1 MAARNSRD
9 KMKTDVVVIGAG
21 VIGGAV
27 ALELA
32 KAGRS
37 VVIVDKGS
45 AAGAG
50 STSASSAIIRFSYS
64 THDAVLMAWESA
76 SIWENWADYLGAI
89 DPDGMAKFIR
99 TGYLVYRTA
108 GYDGESVRVIW
119 DDLKIPYEILSADQ
133 LRKKFPALDANSYWP
148 PKRIDDP
155 AFGDDAVGE
164 LSGLYDPLSGF
175 MDDPM
180 LAAHNL
186 INAAKVLGAQTRFK
200 EEVVSIDK
208 DGSQVTG
215 VTLASGER
223 IEAAIVVNAAGPHAS
238 KINKIAGVLDE
249 MNIRHRPLRQ
259 EVYVAPAPN
268 GFKLEDNVPVVA
280 DLDTG
285 IYFRPHL
292 GGTIN
297 LGGTE
302 PACDDLHWIDD
313 ADDWRE
319 ETTVE
324 IWETMMLRLA
334 RRMPDF
340 GVPVSPS
347 GIGALYDATD
357 DWVPIYDRSSLDGF
371 YMACGTSGNQF
382 KNAPMAATFIR
393 LLIEAAEAGRD
404 HDDDPIT
411 YIGPRSGRA
420 INIGAFSRLREVQNT
435 SGTVMG

>member
-1 MAARNSRD
+1 
-9 KMKTDVVVIGAG
+9 MKSDVVVIGAG

-64 THDAVLMAWESA
+64 TYDAVLMAWESA
-76 SIWENWADYLGAI
+76 TIWENWADYLGAI

-99 TGYLVYRTA
+99 TGYLVYRTE
-108 GYDGESVRVIW
+108 GYDGESVRLIW

-186 INAAKVLGAQTRFK
+186 INAAKVLGAQTSFK
-200 EEVVSIDK
+200 EEVVAINK
-208 DGSQVTG
+208 DGSRVSG

-223 IEAAIVVNAAGPHAS
+223 IEAPIVVNAAGPHAS

-297 LGGTE
+297 LGGTG
-302 PACDDLHWIDD
+302 PACDELHWIDD

-357 DWVPIYDRSSLDGF
+357 DWVPIYDRSSIDGYF
-371 YMACGTSGNQF
+371 MACVTSGNQF

-393 LLIEAAEAGRD
+393 LLIEASESGRN
-404 HDDDPIT
+404 HDQDPIS

-420 INIGAFSRLREVQNT
+420 INIWAFSRLREVQNT

>member
-1 MAARNSRD
+1 
-9 KMKTDVVVIGAG
+9 MKTDVVVIGAG

-357 DWVPIYDRSSLDGF
+357 DWVPIYDRSSLEGF

-393 LLIEAAEAGRD
+393 LLIEGAEAGRD
-404 HDDDPIT
+404 HDDDPIS

>member
-1 MAARNSRD
+1 MAARNSRY

-76 SIWENWADYLGAI
+76 SIWENWAEYLGAI
-89 DPDGMAKFIR
+89 DPDGMARFIR

-108 GYDGESVRVIW
+108 GYDGESVRKIW
-119 DDLKIPYEILSADQ
+119 EDIGIPYEILSADQ
-133 LRKKFPALDANSYWP
+133 LRKKFP
-148 PKRIDDP
+148 
-155 AFGDDAVGE
+155 VGE

-208 DGSQVTG
+208 HGSQVTG

-223 IEAAIVVNAAGPHAS
+223 IEAAIVINAAGPHAS

-302 PACDDLHWIDD
+302 PACDELHWIDD

-357 DWVPIYDRSSLDGF
+357 DWVPIYDRSSIDGF

-393 LLIEAAEAGRD
+393 LLIEAAEAGRN
-404 HDDDPIT
+404 HDTDPIS

-420 INIGAFSRLREVQNT
+420 INVGAFSRLREVQNT

>member
-1 MAARNSRD
+1 
-9 KMKTDVVVIGAG
+9 MKTDVVVIGAG

-76 SIWENWADYLGAI
+76 LIWENWADYLGAI

-393 LLIEAAEAGRD
+393 LLIEAAEAGQD
-404 HDDDPIT
+404 HDDDPIS

>member
-1 MAARNSRD
+1 
-9 KMKTDVVVIGAG
+9 MKSDVVVIGAG

-64 THDAVLMAWESA
+64 TYDAVLMAWESA
-76 SIWENWADYLGAI
+76 TIWENWADYLGAI

-99 TGYLVYRTA
+99 TGYLVYRTE
-108 GYDGESVRVIW
+108 GYDGESVRLIW

-148 PKRIDDP
+148 PKRIDDQ

-200 EEVVSIDK
+200 EEVVAINK
-208 DGSQVTG
+208 DGSRVSG
-215 VTLASGER
+215 VTLASGEH
-223 IEAAIVVNAAGPHAS
+223 IEAPIVVNAAGPHAS

-249 MNIRHRPLRQ
+249 MNIRNHPLRQ

-302 PACDDLHWIDD
+302 PACDELHWIDD

-357 DWVPIYDRSSLDGF
+357 DWVPIYDRSSIDGYF
-371 YMACGTSGNQF
+371 MACGTSGNQF

-393 LLIEAAEAGRD
+393 LLIEASESGRN
-404 HDDDPIT
+404 HDQDPIS

>member
-1 MAARNSRD
+1 
-9 KMKTDVVVIGAG
+9 MKTDVVVIGAG

-108 GYDGESVRVIW
+108 GYDGEAVRLIW

-200 EEVVSIDK
+200 EEVVAIDK
-208 DGSQVTG
+208 HDSRVTG

-223 IEAAIVVNAAGPHAS
+223 IEASIVVNAAGPHAS
-238 KINKIAGVLDE
+238 KINKIAGVLNE

-268 GFKLEDNVPVVA
+268 GFKLKDNVPVVA

-302 PACDDLHWIDD
+302 PACDELHWIDD

-357 DWVPIYDRSSLDGF
+357 DWVPIYDRSSIDGF
-371 YMACGTSGNQF
+371 FMACGTSGNQF
-382 KNAPMAATFIR
+382 KNAPLAATFIR
-393 LLIEAAEAGRD
+393 LLIEAGEAGRN
-404 HDDDPIT
+404 HDTDPIS
-411 YIGPRSGRA
+411 YVGPRSGRA
-420 INIGAFSRLREVQNT
+420 INLGAFSRLREVANT

>member
-1 MAARNSRD
+1 
-9 KMKTDVVVIGAG
+9 MKSDVVVIGAG

-64 THDAVLMAWESA
+64 TYDAVLMAWESA
-76 SIWENWADYLGAI
+76 TIWENWADYLGAI

-99 TGYLVYRTA
+99 TGYLVYRTE
-108 GYDGESVRVIW
+108 GYDGESVRLIW

-200 EEVVSIDK
+200 EEVVAINK
-208 DGSQVTG
+208 DGSRVSG

-223 IEAAIVVNAAGPHAS
+223 IEAPIVVNAAGHNAS

-302 PACDDLHWIDD
+302 PACDELHWIDD

-357 DWVPIYDRSSLDGF
+357 DWVPIYDRSSIDGYF
-371 YMACGTSGNQF
+371 MACGTSGNQF

-393 LLIEAAEAGRD
+393 LLIEASESGRN
-404 HDDDPIT
+404 HDQDPIS

-420 INIGAFSRLREVQNT
+420 INVGAFSRLREVQNT

>member
-1 MAARNSRD
+1 
-9 KMKTDVVVIGAG
+9 MKTDVVVIGAG

-108 GYDGESVRVIW
+108 GYDCESVRVIW

-208 DGSQVTG
+208 DGPRVTG

-223 IEAAIVVNAAGPHAS
+223 IEAEIVVNAAGPHAS

-259 EVYVAPAPN
+259 EVYVAPAPS

-357 DWVPIYDRSSLDGF
+357 DWVPIYDRSSVDGF

-393 LLIEAAEAGRD
+393 LLIEAAETGRN
-404 HDDDPIT
+404 HDKEPIS

>member
-1 MAARNSRD
+1 
-9 KMKTDVVVIGAG
+9 MKTDVVVIGAG

-108 GYDGESVRVIW
+108 GYDGEAVRLIW

-200 EEVVSIDK
+200 EEVVAIDK
-208 DGSQVTG
+208 HGSRVTG

-223 IEAAIVVNAAGPHAS
+223 IEASIVVNAAGPHAS

-259 EVYVAPAPN
+259 EVYVAPAPI

-302 PACDDLHWIDD
+302 PACDELHWIDD
-313 ADDWRE
+313 ADNWRE

-357 DWVPIYDRSSLDGF
+357 DWVPIYDRSSIDGF
-371 YMACGTSGNQF
+371 FMACGTSGNQF
-382 KNAPMAATFIR
+382 KNAPLAATFIR
-393 LLIEAAEAGRD
+393 LLIEAGEAGRN
-404 HDDDPIT
+404 HDTDPIS
-411 YIGPRSGRA
+411 YVGPRSGRA
-420 INIGAFSRLREVQNT
+420 INLGAFSRLREVANT

>member
-1 MAARNSRD
+1 
-9 KMKTDVVVIGAG
+9 MKTDVVVIGAG

-27 ALELA
+27 AFELA

-64 THDAVLMAWESA
+64 TLDAVLMAWESA
-76 SIWENWADYLGAI
+76 PMWENWAGYLGVN

-99 TGYLVYRTA
+99 TGYLVYRTE
-108 GYDGESVRVIW
+108 GYSGEAVRQIW
-119 DDLKIPYEILSADQ
+119 DEIGIPYEVLSAEQ
-133 LRKKFPALDANSYWP
+133 LRKKFPALDSGSYWP
-148 PKRIDDP
+148 PKKIDDP

-180 LAAHNL
+180 LAAHNYVY
-186 INAAKVLGAQTRFK
+186 AAKHHGAETRFK
-200 EEVVSIDK
+200 SEVVSIDN
-208 DGSQVTG
+208 DGKKITG
-215 VTLASGER
+215 VTLASGEK
-223 IEAAIVVNAAGPHAS
+223 IEAPIVINAAGPHAS
-238 KINKIAGVLDE
+238 KINRMAGVAAE

-259 EVYVAPAPN
+259 EVYVAPAPD
-268 GFKLEDNVPVVA
+268 GFKLEDDAPVVA

-285 IYFRPHL
+285 IYFRPHP
-292 GGTIN
+292 GGTLN

-302 PACDDLHWIDD
+302 PACDELHWVED
-313 ADDWRE
+313 ADDWRQ

-334 RRMPDF
+334 RRMPNF

-371 YMACGTSGNQF
+371 FMACGTSGNQF
-382 KNAPMAATFIR
+382 KNAPLAATFIR
-393 LLIEAAEAGRD
+393 LLIEAAEAGKN
-404 HDDDPIT
+404 HDDEPFR
-411 YIGPRSGRA
+411 YVGPRSGKE
-420 INIGAFSRLREVQNT
+420 INIGAFSRLRQALVT

>member
-1 MAARNSRD
+1 
-9 KMKTDVVVIGAG
+9 MKTDVVVIGAG

-64 THDAVLMAWESA
+64 TYDAVLMAWESA
-76 SIWENWADYLGAI
+76 TIWENWADYLGAI

-99 TGYLVYRTA
+99 TGYLVYRTE
-108 GYDGESVRVIW
+108 GYDGESVRLIW

-200 EEVVSIDK
+200 EEVVAIIR
-208 DGSQVTG
+208 DGSRVSG

-223 IEAAIVVNAAGPHAS
+223 IEAPIVVNAAGPHAS

-259 EVYVAPAPN
+259 EVYVAPAPT

-302 PACDDLHWIDD
+302 PACDELHWIDD

-357 DWVPIYDRSSLDGF
+357 DWVPIYDRSSIDGYF
-371 YMACGTSGNQF
+371 MACGTSGNQF

-393 LLIEAAEAGRD
+393 LLIEAAESGRN
-404 HDDDPIT
+404 HDQDPIS

-420 INIGAFSRLREVQNT
+420 INVGAFSRLREVQNT

>member
-1 MAARNSRD
+1 
-9 KMKTDVVVIGAG
+9 MKSDVVVIGAG

-64 THDAVLMAWESA
+64 TYDAVLMAWESA
-76 SIWENWADYLGAI
+76 TIWENWADYLGAI

-99 TGYLVYRTA
+99 TGYLVYRTE
-108 GYDGESVRVIW
+108 GYDGESVRLIW

-200 EEVVSIDK
+200 EEVVAINK
-208 DGSQVTG
+208 DGSRVSG

-223 IEAAIVVNAAGPHAS
+223 IEAPIVVNAAGPHAS

-302 PACDDLHWIDD
+302 PACDELHWIDD

-324 IWETMMLRLA
+324 ILETMMLRLA

-357 DWVPIYDRSSLDGF
+357 DWVPIYDRSSIDGYF
-371 YMACGTSGNQF
+371 MACGTSGNQF

-393 LLIEAAEAGRD
+393 LLIEASESGRN
-404 HDDDPIT
+404 HDQDPIS

>member
-1 MAARNSRD
+1 
-9 KMKTDVVVIGAG
+9 MKSDVVVIGAG

-64 THDAVLMAWESA
+64 TYDAVLMAWESA
-76 SIWENWADYLGAI
+76 TIWENWADYLGAI

-99 TGYLVYRTA
+99 TGYLVYRTE
-108 GYDGESVRVIW
+108 GYDGESVRLIW

-200 EEVVSIDK
+200 EEVVAINK
-208 DGSQVTG
+208 DGSRVSG

-223 IEAAIVVNAAGPHAS
+223 IEAPIVVNAAGPHAS

-302 PACDDLHWIDD
+302 PACDELHWIDD

-319 ETTVE
+319 GTTVE

-357 DWVPIYDRSSLDGF
+357 DWVPIYDRSSIDGYF
-371 YMACGTSGNQF
+371 MACGTSGNQF

-393 LLIEAAEAGRD
+393 LLIEAAESGRN
-404 HDDDPIT
+404 HDQDPISF
-411 YIGPRSGRA
+411 IGPRSGRA

>member
-1 MAARNSRD
+1 
-9 KMKTDVVVIGAG
+9 MKTDVVVIGAG

-76 SIWENWADYLGAI
+76 TIWENWADYLGAI

-108 GYDGESVRVIW
+108 GYDGESVRLIW

-180 LAAHNL
+180 LAAHTL
-186 INAAKVLGAQTRFK
+186 INAAKVLGSQTRFK
-200 EEVVSIDK
+200 EEVVAIDK
-208 DGSQVTG
+208 DGSRVTG

-223 IEAAIVVNAAGPHAS
+223 IEAPIVVNAAGPHAR

-302 PACDDLHWIDD
+302 PACDELHWIDD

-357 DWVPIYDRSSLDGF
+357 DWVPIYDRSSIDGF
-371 YMACGTSGNQF
+371 FMACGTSGNQF

-404 HDDDPIT
+404 HDKEPIS
-411 YIGPRSGRA
+411 YIGPRSGRS
-420 INIGAFSRLREVQNT
+420 INVGAFSRLREVQNT

>member
-1 MAARNSRD
+1 
-9 KMKTDVVVIGAG
+9 MKTDVVVIGAG

-76 SIWENWADYLGAI
+76 LIWENWADYLGAI

-148 PKRIDDP
+148 PKKIDDP

-393 LLIEAAEAGRD
+393 LLIEAAEAGQD
-404 HDDDPIT
+404 HDDDPIS

>member
-1 MAARNSRD
+1 
-9 KMKTDVVVIGAG
+9 MKTDVVVIGAG

-108 GYDGESVRVIW
+108 GYDGEAVRLIW

-155 AFGDDAVGE
+155 AFGDDSVGE

-200 EEVVSIDK
+200 EEVVAIDK
-208 DGSQVTG
+208 HGSRVTG

-223 IEAAIVVNAAGPHAS
+223 IEASIVVNAAGPHAS

-259 EVYVAPAPN
+259 EVYVAPAPI

-302 PACDDLHWIDD
+302 PACDELHWIDD

-357 DWVPIYDRSSLDGF
+357 DWVPIYDRSSIDGF
-371 YMACGTSGNQF
+371 FMACGTSGNQF
-382 KNAPMAATFIR
+382 KNAPLAATFIR
-393 LLIEAAEAGRD
+393 LLIEAGEAGRN
-404 HDDDPIT
+404 HDTDPIS
-411 YIGPRSGRA
+411 YVGPRSGRA
-420 INIGAFSRLREVQNT
+420 INLGAFSRLREVANT

>member
-1 MAARNSRD
+1 
-9 KMKTDVVVIGAG
+9 MKTDVVVIGAG

-76 SIWENWADYLGAI
+76 TIWENWADYLGAI

-208 DGSQVTG
+208 HGSQVTG

-259 EVYVAPAPN
+259 EVYIAPAPN

-302 PACDDLHWIDD
+302 PACDELHWIDD

-357 DWVPIYDRSSLDGF
+357 DWVPIYDRSSIDGYF
-371 YMACGTSGNQF
+371 MACGTSGNQF
-382 KNAPMAATFIR
+382 KNAPMAATFIS
-393 LLIEAAEAGRD
+393 LLIEAAEVGRN
-404 HDDDPIT
+404 HDTDPIS

-420 INIGAFSRLREVQNT
+420 INVGAFSRLREVQNT

>member
-1 MAARNSRD
+1 
-9 KMKTDVVVIGAG
+9 MKTDVVVIGAG

>member
-1 MAARNSRD
+1 
-9 KMKTDVVVIGAG
+9 MKTDVVVIGAG

-76 SIWENWADYLGAI
+76 SIWENWAEYLGAI

-119 DDLKIPYEILSADQ
+119 DDLKIPYEVLSADQ
-133 LRKKFPALDANSYWP
+133 LREKFPALDANSYWP

-155 AFGDDAVGE
+155 AFGDNAVGE

-208 DGSQVTG
+208 HGSQVTG

-223 IEAAIVVNAAGPHAS
+223 IEAAIVINAAGPHAS

-393 LLIEAAEAGRD
+393 LLIEAAEAGRN
-404 HDDDPIT
+404 HDDDPIS